1 MHVHRRILFHADKST
16 CLETIVSDL
25 HHVQYASDSLKYLT
39 LTLTLTL
46 TVMLMLML
54 TLSLILMLKTSI
66 WMIEGKV

>member
-39 LTLTLTL
+39 LTLTLT
-46 TVMLMLML
+46 VMLML
-54 TLSLILMLKTSI
+54 TLSLILILKTSI

>member
-39 LTLTLTL
+39 LTLTLT
-46 TVMLMLML
+46 VMLML

>member
-39 LTLTLTL
+39 LTLTLT
-46 TVMLMLML
+46 VMLMLML

>member
-25 HHVQYASDSLKYLT
+25 HHVQFASDSLKYLS
-39 LTLTLTL
+39 LTLSLIL
-46 TVMLMLML
+46 TVM
-54 TLSLILMLKTSI
+54 LSLILMLKTSI